1 MLASRLLKQICSRS
15 VSSTCAPLDIFLV
28 RAHALPLPYVAIPS
42 ISFLVYLSPLAY
54 LTLRRTCP
62 TNVPPLS
69 NTALPALDIPFQHL
83 RACMATRPRPP
94 GATIATLVIANE
106 GPSLPVQ
113 TSTMSMEALAA
124 RPTFILHE
132 AGAKVDA
139 VFSLPL
145 DAPGAFASY
154 RWFLDFTD
162 GGKHP
167 GVVMSQS
174 RMREIETIV
183 NPLGT
188 GFSPVDA
195 MPLLGLVS
203 GSWVDL
209 LVCRALRDKMSCSLA
224 TLDWAQWS
232 CSARSLYS
240 SLCKMDVSRFY
251 AHMH

>member
-1 MLASRLLKQICSRS
+1 
-15 VSSTCAPLDIFLV
+15 
-28 RAHALPLPYVAIPS
+28 
-42 ISFLVYLSPLAY
+42 
-54 LTLRRTCP
+54 
-62 TNVPPLS
+62 
-69 NTALPALDIPFQHL
+69 
-83 RACMATRPRPP
+83 
-94 GATIATLVIANE
+94 
-106 GPSLPVQ
+106 
-113 TSTMSMEALAA
+113 MEALAA

-209 LVCRALRDKMSCSLA
+209 LVCVECCVINVLLIGN
-224 TLDWAQWS
+224 
-232 CSARSLYS
+232 ARLGPAVMWRRITIQLS
-240 SLCKMDVSRFY
+240 M
-251 AHMH
+251 